1 MGRFIIRFIYII
13 LDQDVTY
20 SEYIEKNWSIEVI
33 NDRFNFW
40 YFAYAWKMV
49 ESQLATRLQP
59 KWQLNLRDN
68 HGPLLKKY
76 ALIGDGNVLEGELEE
91 EQRGIDR
98 YLEKNPDYARF
109 DFISEGDSP
118 SYFYFLNNGLRNS
131 DDPSYGGW
139 GGRFEKVA
147 GLASFSDSG
156 PLHHTFRQHTR
167 LPDL

>member
-1 MGRFIIRFIYII
+1 MIIYII

-98 YLEKNPDYARF
+98 YLEKIQTMRALILSQKEIPLLTS
-109 DFISEGDSP
+109 IS
-118 SYFYFLNNGLRNS
+118 
-131 DDPSYGGW
+131 
-139 GGRFEKVA
+139 
-147 GLASFSDSG
+147 
-156 PLHHTFRQHTR
+156 
-167 LPDL
+167 